1 MTQKKT
7 KQKKKRKNFSEKI
20 EADMNYDMLLAQV
33 MEENQLRSWRSSLEH
48 LVPFLPLHWQPPG
61 KQSLGL

>member
-1 MTQKKT
+1 
-7 KQKKKRKNFSEKI
+7 
-20 EADMNYDMLLAQV
+20 MNYDVLLAQV